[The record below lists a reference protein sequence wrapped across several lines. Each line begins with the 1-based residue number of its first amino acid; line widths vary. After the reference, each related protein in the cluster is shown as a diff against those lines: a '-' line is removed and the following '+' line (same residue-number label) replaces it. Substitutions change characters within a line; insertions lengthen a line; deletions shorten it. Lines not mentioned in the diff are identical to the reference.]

1 MAGLRVLLLAVV
13 LALAAGALPPEWL
26 CKKDLA
32 YLPDAPPPT
41 DVAVDKQG
49 RIYLLYGS
57 DSFLDIYTAEG
68 QLLGHRGGVAEEKH
82 APRAVTA
89 QSLWVGRLG
98 ATALLT
104 TDQAQN
110 NLLKLLVPTDD
121 GQLKLL
127 ALRKPK
133 DLQMPAPLA
142 VARDLDGNW
151 YVWSGSTIA
160 IFGSDGLFD
169 EKVTLPPM
177 KRPVQLAVNSQG
189 NLYCLDA
196 GGLHVFGPKGGEPKF
211 EVAGAQIM
219 YLTGADRLA
228 AVGPDWLRRY
238 SPTGRIEFEVKEP
251 PYLEQGLPTAVS
263 LNDQNGF
270 FLYLRDGARGDGNI
284 LKLDAKG
291 EVLQTFPQ
299 PVRFPTVPDSGFRLD
314 FEGRVQYWVAKN
326 STLVKFHPGGKQERS
341 LSYVPGAD
349 PQGRMQNPSELVV
362 DKNGIV
368 WISDSGNSRLQRF
381 SLAEGGWLKPVP
393 IGIKGG
399 PARAIPRALAINAA
413 GAVMVV
419 VHPPSA
425 GGEVLLQTL
434 DPKGE
439 LISQRSLGSNRGLP
453 VVKLAV
459 AANGELWVYRSRSG
473 LGGGPIEE
481 NPSLER
487 FDPRG
492 NKIASLGPD
501 GRIFHYP
508 EDTTARITLRPQED
522 LVPYRD
528 GMLLAVQGR
537 FLFVSPEFEVTDLA
551 VIRHPRGSK
560 GGKLAC
566 EFGGATLQGDVLW
579 VTDTANR
586 CLHRV
591 PIPR

>member
-1 MAGLRVLLLAVV
+1 MARLRVFLLLVALGLAVW
-13 LALAAGALPPEWL
+13 AAPPEWL
-26 CKKDLA
+26 CKKDIA

-49 RIYLLYGS
+49 RLYLLYGS
-57 DSFLDIYTAEG
+57 DSFLDIYSSEG
-68 QLLGHRGGVAEEKH
+68 ELIQHRGGQAEEKH
-82 APRAVTA
+82 APRAVTP

-98 ATALLT
+98 ATALLV
-104 TDQAQN
+104 TDQAN
-110 NLLKLLVPTDD
+110 ANLHRLLIPTDD
-121 GQLKLL
+121 ELKMLV
-127 ALRKPK
+127 LRKPK
-133 DLQMPAPLA
+133 DMQLPAPLA
-142 VARDLDGNW
+142 LARDPDGFW

-160 IFGSDGLFD
+160 IFGKDGIYQ

-177 KRPVQLAVNSQG
+177 KRPIQLAVSSKND
-189 NLYCLDA
+189 LYCLDA
-196 GGLHVFGPKGGEPKF
+196 GGLHVFGPKGGEAKF
-211 EVAGAQIM
+211 DVAGAQIM

-238 SPTGRIEFEVKEP
+238 NPAGRVELDLKEP
-251 PYLEQGLPTAVS
+251 PFLEKGTPTAVS

-270 FLYLRDGARGDGNI
+270 FLYLRDGARGDGDI

-314 FEGRVQYWVAKN
+314 FEGRVQYWVVK
-326 STLVKFHPGGKQERS
+326 SSSLVKFHPGGKLERS
-341 LSYVPGAD
+341 LAYVPGAD
-349 PQGRMQNPSELVV
+349 PQGRMLNPAELVV
-362 DKNGIV
+362 DKNGTV
-368 WISDSGNSRLQRF
+368 WITDSGNSRLQRF

-399 PARAIPRALAINAA
+399 PARAIPRSLAINSA
-413 GAVMVV
+413 GALLVA
-419 VHPPSA
+419 VHPPGA
-425 GGEVLLQTL
+425 GGEVMLQTL
-434 DPKGE
+434 DGQGQ
-439 LISQRSLGSNRGLP
+439 LIAQRSLGSNRGQP

-459 AANGELWVYRSRSG
+459 AANGELWVYRSRAG
-473 LGGGPIEE
+473 AGGGPVEE

-487 FDPRG
+487 FDARG

-508 EDTTARITLRPQED
+508 EDTTARIVLRAQED
-522 LVPYRD
+522 MVPYRD
-528 GMLLAVQGR
+528 GLLLPLQGRLLA
-537 FLFVSPEFEVTDLA
+537 VSPEFEVTDLA
-551 VIRHPRGSK
+551 VVRHPRGSK

-566 EFGGATLQGDVLW
+566 EFAGATLQGNVLW
-579 VTDTANR
+579 VTDMANR